1 MRSLVFALFAAFAA
15 MTAVAAQSTGTCSP
29 PGTPTCGPDGKP
41 VTGGTPPGGPAGP
54 GVTST
59 AKSVNAVT
67 ATVTLGGGKAVA
79 GAEGVALDP
88 TTGLVYV
95 GLNGNIVSACEGDA
109 TRPGAPPPG
118 PGAGQMSIVNPM
130 LAIEVASVAAGQ
142 APIWPTVDAERG
154 LVYMANSGGSGTI
167 SVHNA
172 ADGTKLRTITVGG
185 KPHMGGLDFSTGL
198 MVVGNTVRAS
208 NVIAEQ
214 NYASVVDMRT
224 NTVVRE
230 FATSPAAH
238 GMAVDQERDVVYFSA
253 VGDGAI
259 VAVSAS
265 TGMELYAG
273 APSSKYG
280 AEFGNNNMLTRQAST
295 RRLFQV
301 NAQPSARGII
311 VVDEVTLTA
320 DGLVRLN
327 AIPWG
332 MWVDESQRL
341 LFAAQPN
348 ANNVAVI
355 DLDTLTH
362 VVDVPVG
369 TCPYAVVVDPDR
381 RVGLTSN
388 QGSPTENAT
397 ASVFDLCPVYAA
409 AGRVVP
415 ACPVLSSVRRRPGR

>member
-1 MRSLVFALFAAFAA
+1 MRSLLFALFAVVAA

-41 VTGGTPPGGPAGP
+41 VTPGNPGSNPGV

-59 AKSVNAVT
+59 ATSVTAVT
-67 ATVTLGGGKAVA
+67 ATVILGGGRAVA

-95 GLNGNIVSACEGDA
+95 GLNGAIVGGCEGDA
-109 TRPGAPPPG
+109 TRPGAPLPG
-118 PGAGQMSIVNPM
+118 PGAGQMSIVNPS
-130 LAIEVASVAAGQ
+130 LALEVAAVAAGQ
-142 APIWPTVDAERG
+142 APIWPTVDAERQ
-154 LVYMANSGGSGTI
+154 LVYMANSGGAGTI

-214 NYASVVDMRT
+214 NYASVVDTRT
-224 NTVVRE
+224 NTVTRE
-230 FATSPAAH
+230 FATSPAPH
-238 GMAVDQERDVVYFSA
+238 GMVVDQERDVVYFSA

-259 VAVSAS
+259 VAVAADTGQPLYSSVPS
-265 TGMELYAG
+265 TR
-273 APSSKYG
+273 YG
-280 AEFGNNNMLTRQAST
+280 AASGNSNMLSRQSST

-301 NAQPSARGII
+301 SGQPTARGII
-311 VVDEVTLTA
+311 VVDEVTLEA
-320 DGLVRLN
+320 ESIVRLN
-327 AIPWG
+327 AVPWG

-348 ANNVAVI
+348 TNNVAVI

-381 RVGLTSN
+381 RLGLTSN
-388 QGSPTENAT
+388 QGSPTENAS
-397 ASVFDLCPVYAA
+397 ASIFDLCPVYAA

-415 ACPVLSSVRRRPGR
+415 ACPVLSSVRRRSVR

>member
-1 MRSLVFALFAAFAA
+1 MRSLVFALFAACAA

-41 VTGGTPPGGPAGP
+41 VTPGNPGSNPGS

-59 AKSVNAVT
+59 ATSVSAVT
-67 ATVTLGGGKAVA
+67 ATVILGGGKAVA
-79 GAEGVALDP
+79 GAEGVAIDS
-88 TTGLVYV
+88 TTGLVYI
-95 GLNGNIVSACEGDA
+95 GLNGAIVGGCEGDA
-109 TRPGAPPPG
+109 TRPGAPLPG
-118 PGAGQMSIVNPM
+118 PGAGQMSIVNPA
-130 LAIEVASVAAGQ
+130 LALEVAAVATGQ
-142 APIWPTVDAERG
+142 APIWPTVDAERR
-154 LVYMANSGGSGTI
+154 LVYMANSGGAGTI

-172 ADGTKLRTITVGG
+172 DNGTRLRTITVGG

-214 NYASVVDMRT
+214 NYASVVDTRT
-224 NTVVRE
+224 DTITRE
-230 FATSPAAH
+230 FATSPAPH
-238 GMAVDQERDVVYFSA
+238 GMVVDQERDVAYFSA

-259 VAVSAS
+259 VAVGADTGQVLYTGVPSTRYGMAS
-265 TGMELYAG
+265 
-273 APSSKYG
+273 
-280 AEFGNNNMLTRQAST
+280 GNSNMLSRQAST

-301 NAQPSARGII
+301 SGQPTARGII
-311 VVDEVTLTA
+311 VVDEVTLAA
-320 DGLVRLN
+320 DNIVRLN

-348 ANNVAVI
+348 TNNVAVI

-397 ASVFDLCPVYAA
+397 ASIFDLCPVYAA

-415 ACPVLSSVRRRPGR
+415 SCPVLSSVRRRR